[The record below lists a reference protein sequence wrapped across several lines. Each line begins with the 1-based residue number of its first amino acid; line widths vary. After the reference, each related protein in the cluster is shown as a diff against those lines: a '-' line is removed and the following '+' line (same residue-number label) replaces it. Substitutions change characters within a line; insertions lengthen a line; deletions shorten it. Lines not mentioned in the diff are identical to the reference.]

1 MISLFLFR
9 QDHSRLNSSYEDI
22 LPYGSGK
29 KIFFS
34 LLFRFFSRI
43 WRQTLTIPADGKKMD
58 FRLTKQ
64 DAAEVIRV
72 RRENEFRSMEARA

>member
-29 KIFFS
+29 RNFFC
-34 LLFRFFSRI
+34 FFLRI

-58 FRLTKQ
+58 FRLTKL

>member
-1 MISLFLFR
+1 MAAERENFFCFFL
-9 QDHSRLNSSYEDI
+9 
-22 LPYGSGK
+22 
-29 KIFFS
+29 
-34 LLFRFFSRI
+34 RI

-58 FRLTKQ
+58 FRLTKL